1 MKQDDADHFF
11 FFEAP
16 SKKPDLSNVMP
27 WGPADKAE
35 EVY

>member
-16 SKKPDLSNVMP
+16 SKKPDLSNVML
-27 WGPADKAE
+27 WGPTDKVE